1 MTTTLTQ
8 WSGMSNGGDMESK
21 ELQLANQQPVETIQ
35 ERMRQ
40 TDLTIE
46 TATYWAKQLMK
57 VVEQAG
63 LSKTMSGKKYLE
75 VEGWL
80 IIAEVA
86 HVRAIIEWVHA
97 WKGADGEVIGYEAR
111 AVLHNDVGEVIGAGE
126 SSCGFDAFP
135 CKGKKGSEVD
145 KAAKSAAQT
154 WAISRALRNKFSFVA
169 KLGGYQAVP
178 AEEMYHDDD
187 RDHQAV
193 PKHAPPVPPS
203 MRVPDKQ
210 RKQKITEGMRKRFWG
225 ICQTSQI
232 PNDVI
237 KAEVKFYGFDST
249 SDITQDQYDK
259 LCKWA
264 ETWAPPDAPPLEEE
278 PPFPLEEP
286 DHRLVR

>member
-1 MTTTLTQ
+1 
-8 WSGMSNGGDMESK
+8 MESK
-21 ELQLANQQPVETIQ
+21 ELQLANQQPLETIQ

-80 IIAEVA
+80 IIAEFA
-86 HVRAIIEWVHA
+86 HVRAIPEPVRA
-97 WKGADGEVIGYEAR
+97 WRGEDGDVVGYECR
-111 AVLHNDVGEVIGAGE
+111 AVLKNDRGEEIGAGE

-135 CKGKKGSEVD
+135 CRGKQGSEKD

-178 AEEMYHDDD
+178 AEEMNHNDESANPPASP
-187 RDHQAV
+187 R
-193 PKHAPPVPPS
+193 PPVPPT
-203 MRVPDKQ
+203 VQDKPLMGPQLISESQ
-210 RKQKITEGMRKRFWG
+210 RKLLWSICTSKG
-225 ICQTSQI
+225 IKEI
-232 PNDVI
+232 ELKDRL
-237 KAEVKFYGFDST
+237 ALYGFGSGYNVTKDK
-249 SDITQDQYDK
+249 YDK
-259 LCKWA
+259 ILAWA
-264 ETWAPPDAPPLEEE
+264 KNGGKDEYIPPDAPPLEEQ

-286 DHRLVR
+286 DPRLVR